1 MKIAAWILVNICTI
15 KCILLF
21 TNDIET
27 TEDLPISDSIKSI
40 ATWITLIEATL
51 GLLCGIFILIA

>member
-1 MKIAAWILVNICTI
+1 MKIAAWILVIICTI

-21 TNDIET
+21 TDDKET
-27 TEDLPISDSIKSI
+27 IEDLPISDSIKSI

>member
-1 MKIAAWILVNICTI
+1 MKIAAWILVIICAI

-21 TNDIET
+21 TDDIET

-40 ATWITLIEATL
+40 ATWVTLIEATL
-51 GLLCGIFILIA
+51 GLLCGIFILIV

>member
-1 MKIAAWILVNICTI
+1 MKIAAWILVIICTI

-21 TNDIET
+21 TDDIET

-40 ATWITLIEATL
+40 ATWVALIEATS

>member
-1 MKIAAWILVNICTI
+1 MKIAAWILVIICTI

-21 TNDIET
+21 TDDIET
-27 TEDLPISDSIKSI
+27 TENLPISDSIKSI
-40 ATWITLIEATL
+40 ATWVTLIEATL

>member
-1 MKIAAWILVNICTI
+1 MKIAAWILVIICTI

-27 TEDLPISDSIKSI
+27 TEDLPISDSIESI
-40 ATWITLIEATL
+40 VTWVTLIEATL

>member
-1 MKIAAWILVNICTI
+1 MKIAAWILVIICTI

-21 TNDIET
+21 TDDIET
-27 TEDLPISDSIKSI
+27 TEDLPTSDFIKSI
-40 ATWITLIEATL
+40 ATWVTLIEATL

>member
-1 MKIAAWILVNICTI
+1 MKIAAWILIIICTI

-21 TNDIET
+21 INGIET
-27 TEDLPISDSIKSI
+27 TEDLPIGDHIKNI
-40 ATWITLIEATL
+40 ATCISLIESIS